1 MEKLKEILEAII
13 NNSTGIK
20 AIELACEIADFI
32 HTNNYDSNQIQQSIE
47 ELLADEKIC
56 ELEFIIPKLDYKI
69 KSIYFPRGTKA
80 NLINLSP
87 F

>member
-1 MEKLKEILEAII
+1 MEKLKEKLEEVI
-13 NNSTGIK
+13 NGSTGIK
-20 AIELACEIADFI
+20 AIELVCNISEFI
-32 HTNNYDSNQIQQSIE
+32 HTNKYDSKQIDLALE

-80 NLINLSP
+80 NKINLSP